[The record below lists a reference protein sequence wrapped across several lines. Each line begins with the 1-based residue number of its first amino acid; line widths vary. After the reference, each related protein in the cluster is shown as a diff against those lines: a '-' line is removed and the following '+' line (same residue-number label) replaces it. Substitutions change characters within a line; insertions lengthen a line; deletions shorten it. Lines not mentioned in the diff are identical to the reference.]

1 MPKSPNLLA
10 LSVLFSFICFTAFS
24 QRSRKYI
31 PDNERFSAGVVFGY
45 NNAQLDG
52 DYQIGF
58 DKFGLT
64 AGIRGI
70 ARFTPRLDLNIEML
84 YSKKGSKIFP
94 NTGAFQVNPKK
105 SRIIDL
111 TYVDAP
117 IYFKFLLEDKPSA
130 WHMELGGVYS
140 RLTNT
145 EITEQVNNPDREFVY
160 ETIVNDFKKDDIA
173 ILAGFGHTWQKGWA
187 IHLRYA
193 FGLTKFYDNED
204 FEPQN
209 IGSVIQKDVQFLR
222 NYYYSLNVSYT
233 IFQREIKKKR
243 K

>member
-1 MPKSPNLLA
+1 MPKSPNLL
-10 LSVLFSFICFTAFS
+10 LIITLLIFVYGNAFS

-31 PDNERFSAGVVFGY
+31 PDNERFSAGVIFGL

-52 DYQIGF
+52 DYHIGF

-117 IYFKFLLEDKPSA
+117 IYFKWLLKDELNT
-130 WHMELGGVYS
+130 WHIELGGVYS
-140 RLTNT
+140 RLIKT
-145 EITEQVNNPDREFVY
+145 EITEQINNPEREFVY
-160 ETIVNDFKKDDIA
+160 ETVVDDFNKDDIA
-173 ILAGFGHTWQKGWA
+173 ILAGFGHTWQSGWA

-193 FGLTKFYDNED
+193 FGLTKFYENELIT
-204 FEPQN
+204 EPLP
-209 IGSVIQKDVQFLR
+209 GSVAHKNVQFLR
-222 NYYYSLNVSYT
+222 NYYYSLAVSYT

-243 K
+243 R